1 MSLFISTWEE
11 TGKSTEAAAESVYHL
26 FGGIR
31 NFVGYFAP
39 EQLTPKTAFNKI
51 NREVTMAQI
60 TLQGKP
66 VETIG
71 NLPLVGTP
79 ARSFRLV
86 KTDLS
91 EAGPE
96 DFSGKIIVLNIFPS
110 LDTSVCA
117 ASVRRFNKEAGESPD
132 TVVLCISADLP
143 FAHQRFCEAEG
154 IDNVVPLSVF
164 RSPEFGRDYGVT
176 ITTGPLA
183 GLLSRA
189 VVIVDKSGKIAYTE
203 QVPEITQEPD
213 YDAALLILSQ
223 LTG

>member
-1 MSLFISTWEE
+1 
-11 TGKSTEAAAESVYHL
+11 
-26 FGGIR
+26 
-31 NFVGYFAP
+31 
-39 EQLTPKTAFNKI
+39 
-51 NREVTMAQI
+51 MAQI
-60 TLQGKP
+60 RLEGNP

-71 NLPLVGTP
+71 NLPAVGTEAP
-79 ARSFRLV
+79 SFKLV

-91 EAGPE
+91 EAALQ
-96 DFSGKIIVLNIFPS
+96 DFAGKNIILNIFPS

-143 FAHQRFCEAEG
+143 FAHQRFCELEG
-154 IDNVVPLSVF
+154 LDDVIPLSVF

-176 ITTGPLA
+176 ITSGPLA
-183 GLLSRA
+183 GLMSRA
-189 VVIVDKSGKIAYTE
+189 VVIIDTSGKVAYTE

-213 YDAALLILSQ
+213 YDAALLRLSQ